1 MKSTIKQVLF
11 AGALLLITR
20 STIFAQF
27 SLVGQVRTRTELRDG
42 LGNLAPKN
50 APAAFFTSQ
59 RTRLTFGYKWDRV
72 QFQTSVQDIRVWGQD
87 ASTINNADGNRLMV
101 HEAWAEVTLANSA
114 DTTIRFKALQNLS
127 LKIGRQELVYDDV
140 RLLGN
145 LDWLQQARRF
155 DAALL
160 KGQHMGWALD
170 LGVGFNQNTD
180 AFGIIGDNYTPGNVP
195 VSALS
200 NKNVTLA
207 IPAGF
212 IPTSGK
218 GGAPVLATPLGTNG
232 QNQQFK
238 SFQMAYLTRKFNQ
251 TKFSA
256 LFFKDDFQ
264 KYRADS
270 LGSATAGY
278 VYGRR
283 YDVAG
288 TNSRLTY
295 GAMLTGQLGN
305 TSSRLG
311 KVQWQAFAY
320 GQGGKDRDGLSYK
333 KAYHYGGNVM
343 FQKGLLSVGPGYEV
357 LSGNDATTIK
367 AGQTSRFDPLYGT
380 PHRHWGYMDYFYVGT
395 GSPAG
400 GLKDAF
406 LKFKYT
412 GTRLTTTFDVHYFAL
427 AAPTY
432 NRLAD
437 APAGSV
443 LAAKLGM
450 EYDFLA
456 TYALNKFT
464 SLEFGYSVMNGT
476 NTLEYAK
483 QGTMNAKDKVG
494 TWSYLMINIR
504 PDFFYAKPVAIR
516 Q

>member
-1 MKSTIKQVLF
+1 MKFFTRH
-11 AGALLLITR
+11 LLLTGGLLLTLY
-20 STIFAQF
+20 SAAQAQF
-27 SLVGQVRTRTELRDG
+27 SLVGQLRTRTELRNG
-42 LGNLAPKN
+42 LGNLAPKD
-50 APAAFFTSQ
+50 APSAFFTSQ

-72 QFQTSVQDIRVWGQD
+72 QFQTAVQDIRVWGQD
-87 ASTINNADGNRLMV
+87 ASTINNTDGNRFMV
-101 HEAWAEVTLANSA
+101 HEAWAEITLANSA
-114 DTTIRFKALQNLS
+114 DTTIKFKALQNLS

-145 LDWLQQARRF
+145 LDWLQQGRRF

-160 KGQHMGWALD
+160 KGQHLGWAMD

-180 AFGIIGDNYTPGNVP
+180 AFGTVGDYYTAGNAP
-195 VSALS
+195 ATALS

-212 IPTSGK
+212 LPTSGK
-218 GGAPVLATPLGTNG
+218 GGAPVLATPLSTNG

-264 KYRADS
+264 KYRVDS
-270 LGSATAGY
+270 LGNATQGY

-288 TNSRLTY
+288 TNSRVTY
-295 GAMLTGQLGN
+295 GAMLTGQFGN
-305 TSSRLG
+305 ASSKLG

-320 GQGGKDRDGLSYK
+320 GQGGKDRDGLTIK
-333 KAYHYGGNVM
+333 KAYHYGANFM
-343 FQKGLLSVGPGYEV
+343 IQKGLFSVGPGYEV
-357 LSGNDATTIK
+357 LSGNNATTIQS
-367 AGQTSRFDPLYGT
+367 GETSRFDPLYGT

-400 GLKDAF
+400 GLQDAF
-406 LKFKYT
+406 LKFKYA
-412 GTRLTTTFDVHYFAL
+412 GTRLTTTFDAHYFAL
-427 AAPTY
+427 ANATY
-432 NRLAD
+432 NKMPD
-437 APAGSV
+437 VPAGT
-443 LAAKLGM
+443 LLPTKLGM
-450 EYDFLA
+450 EYDFIA

-464 SLEFGYSVMNGT
+464 TLEFGYAIMNGT
-476 NTLEYAK
+476 NSLEYAK
-483 QGTMNAKDKVG
+483 QGTMNEKNKIG

-504 PDFFYAKPVAIR
+504 PDFFYNKPVAIK

>member
-1 MKSTIKQVLF
+1 MKSTIKRVSL
-11 AGALLLITR
+11 AGVILLLAQ
-20 STIFAQF
+20 STIYAQF
-27 SLVGQVRTRTELRDG
+27 SLVGQVRTRTELRNG

-72 QFQTSVQDIRVWGQD
+72 QFQTSIQDVRVWGQD

-114 DTTIRFKALQNLS
+114 DTTIKFKPIQNLS

-145 LDWLQQARRF
+145 LDWLQQGRRF

-180 AFGIIGDNYTPGNVP
+180 AFGTVGDNYTPGNVAAL
-195 VSALS
+195 ALS
-200 NKNVTLA
+200 NKNVSLT

-212 IPTSGK
+212 IPTAGK
-218 GGAPVLATPLGTNG
+218 SGAPVLATPLSTNG

-238 SFQMAYLTRKFNQ
+238 SFQMAYLTHKFNQ

-264 KYRADS
+264 KYRTDS
-270 LGSATAGY
+270 LGSAAAGY

-305 TSSRLG
+305 TSSKLG

-320 GQGGKDRDGLSYK
+320 GQGGKDRDGLNIK
-333 KAYHYGGNVM
+333 KAYHYGGNIM

-357 LSGNDATTIK
+357 LSGNDATTIQS
-367 AGQTSRFDPLYGT
+367 GETSRFDPLYGT

-406 LKFKYT
+406 LKFKYAN
-412 GTRLTTTFDVHYFAL
+412 TRLTTTFDIHYFAL

-432 NRLAD
+432 NKMTD
-437 APAGSV
+437 APVGALLSN
-443 LAAKLGM
+443 KLGM
-450 EYDFLA
+450 EYDFVA
-456 TYALNKFT
+456 NYALNKFT
-464 SLEFGYSVMNGT
+464 NLEFGYSVMNGT
-476 NTLEYAK
+476 NSLEYAK
-483 QGTMNAKDKVG
+483 QGTMGEKNHIG

-504 PDFFYAKPVAIR
+504 PDFLAAKPANK
-516 Q
+516 

>member
-1 MKSTIKQVLF
+1 MRSYATH
-11 AGALLLITR
+11 LLLT
-20 STIFAQF
+20 SGLLVTMCSSAQAQF
-27 SLVGQVRTRTELRDG
+27 SLVGQLRTRTELRDG
-42 LGNLAPKN
+42 LGNLAPKG

-72 QFQTSVQDIRVWGQD
+72 QFQTAVQDVRVWGQD
-87 ASTINNADGNRLMV
+87 AATINNADGNKLMV
-101 HEAWAEVTLANSA
+101 HEAWADITLANRA
-114 DTTIRFKALQNLS
+114 DTTIKFRPIQNLS

-145 LDWLQQARRF
+145 LNWLQQGRRF

-160 KGQHMGWALD
+160 KGQHLGWALD

-180 AFGIIGDNYTPGNVP
+180 AFGVVGDNYTAGNAP
-195 VSALS
+195 TSALS
-200 NKNVTLA
+200 TQNVTLA
-207 IPAGF
+207 VPGGF
-212 IPTSGK
+212 LPTAGK
-218 GGAPVLATPLGTNG
+218 GGGPVLATPLSTNG

-238 SFQMAYLTRKFNQ
+238 SFQMAYLARTFNR

-264 KYRADS
+264 KYRPDS

-288 TNSRLTY
+288 TNSRKTY
-295 GAMLTGQLGN
+295 GAMLVGQMGN
-305 TSSRLG
+305 ASAKLG
-311 KVQWQAFAY
+311 KMQWQAFAY
-320 GQGGKDRDGLSYK
+320 GQSGKDRDGLTIK

-357 LSGNDATTIK
+357 LSGNDATTIQP
-367 AGQTSRFDPLYGT
+367 GETSRFDPLYGT

-400 GLKDAF
+400 GLRDAF
-406 LKFKYT
+406 LKFKYA
-412 GTRLTTTFDVHYFAL
+412 GTRLATTFDIHYFAL
-427 AAPTY
+427 ANTTFNKMP
-432 NRLAD
+432 D
-437 APAGSV
+437 APAGAQ
-443 LAAKLGM
+443 LDAKLGM
-450 EYDFLA
+450 EYDFIA

-464 SLEFGYSVMNGT
+464 SVEFGYAIMKGT
-476 NTLEYAK
+476 NSLEYAK
-483 QGTMNAKDKVG
+483 QGTMNQKDKLG

-504 PDFFYAKPVAIR
+504 PDFFAAK
-516 Q
+516 

>member
-1 MKSTIKQVLF
+1 MKRYAQF
-11 AGALLLITR
+11 LLLTSGLLVII
-20 STIFAQF
+20 SSSVQAQF
-27 SLVGQVRTRTELRDG
+27 SLIGQLRTRTELRNG
-42 LGNLAPKN
+42 LGNLAPKD

-72 QFQTSVQDIRVWGQD
+72 QFQTSIQDVRVWGQD
-87 ASTINNADGNRLMV
+87 AATINNADGNKLMV
-101 HEAWAEVTLANSA
+101 HEAWADITLANSA
-114 DTTIRFKALQNLS
+114 DSTIKFRAFQNLS

-140 RLLGN
+140 RILGN
-145 LDWLQQARRF
+145 LDWIQQARRF

-160 KGQHMGWALD
+160 KGQHHGWALD

-180 AFGIIGDNYTPGNVP
+180 AFGVVGDNYTAGNAP
-195 VSALS
+195 ASALS

-212 IPTSGK
+212 LPTTGK
-218 GGAPVLATPLGTNG
+218 GGAPILASPLSTNG

-238 SFQMAYLTRKFNQ
+238 SFQMAYLTRKFGA

-264 KYRADS
+264 KYRSDS
-270 LGSATAGY
+270 LGNATAGY

-288 TNSRLTY
+288 TNSRKTY
-295 GAMLTGQLGN
+295 GAMLVGQLGN
-305 TSSRLG
+305 ASAKVG

-320 GQGGKDRDGLSYK
+320 GQGGKDRDGLTIK

-343 FQKGLLSVGPGYEV
+343 FQRGLFSAGPGYEV
-357 LSGNDATTIK
+357 LSGNDATTIR
-367 AGQTSRFDPLYGT
+367 AGETSRFDPLYGT

-406 LKFKYT
+406 LKFKYA
-412 GTRLTTTFDVHYFAL
+412 GTRLVTTFDIHYFAL
-427 AAPTY
+427 ANATY
-432 NRLAD
+432 NRMPD
-437 APAGSV
+437 APVGARID
-443 LAAKLGM
+443 AKLGM
-450 EYDFLA
+450 EYDFIA

-464 SLEFGYSVMNGT
+464 NLEFGYAIMNGT
-476 NTLEYAK
+476 NSLEYTK
-483 QGTMNAKDKVG
+483 QGTMNEKSKIG

-504 PDFFYAKPVAIR
+504 PDFFSAKPAAK
-516 Q
+516 